1 MAHSV
6 VMNSL
11 LEGEGSAGEQAV
23 IEHSHLEGAWSI
35 GRASFVSQIHSFT
48 DLAVADAIAVQEV
61 AVGAGS
67 CVLIC
72 YGVHDAIK
80 AQFDAAGATVCG
92 QSWDQ
97 FFEVAGLPAKKV
109 GLHVLCEADLAGG
122 RGPLAVEREAVPGAA
137 CGRRGRR

>member
-67 CVLIC
+67 CVLI
-72 YGVHDAIK
+72 
-80 AQFDAAGATVCG
+80 ATACTTPSRRSSTPRVPP
-92 QSWDQ
+92 S
-97 FFEVAGLPAKKV
+97 
-109 GLHVLCEADLAGG
+109 ADNHGTSSS
-122 RGPLAVEREAVPGAA
+122 R
-137 CGRRGRR
+137 

>member
-1 MAHSV
+1 MASSV

-11 LEGEGSAGEQAV
+11 LEGEGVAGEQAV
-23 IEHSHLEGAWSI
+23 IEHSHLEGSWSV
-35 GRASFVSQIHSFT
+35 GRASFVSQIHSFA
-48 DLAVADAIAVQEV
+48 DLAVADEIAVQEV
-61 AVGAGS
+61 AAGAGS

-80 AQFDAAGATVCG
+80 AQFDSAGATVCG
-92 QSWDQ
+92 QSWEQ

-109 GLHVLCEADLAGG
+109 GVSRGCETDLAGG
-122 RGPLAVEREAVPGAA
+122 RRPLAVEREAVPGAA

>member
-80 AQFDAAGATVCG
+80 EQIDRKHKVSRFKFQTLPVY
-92 QSWDQ
+92 QN
-97 FFEVAGLPAKKV
+97 GLPIVIPEETAYYDPDKR
-109 GLHVLCEADLAGG
+109 CS
-122 RGPLAVEREAVPGAA
+122 GAA
-137 CGRRGRR
+137 LAKSKMTFSQ

>member
-23 IEHSHLEGAWSI
+23 IEHSHLEG
-35 GRASFVSQIHSFT
+35 
-48 DLAVADAIAVQEV
+48 
-61 AVGAGS
+61 
-67 CVLIC
+67 